1 MNKWLKAASRRNEL
15 MVSTPQLEPATTEQ
29 APEAWTRA
37 SGGGATLFAI
47 TSLMLAAGLALSL
60 WVGSHHERGSEH
72 SWWVPVVLFVL
83 FVAAERIVFHVEFAH
98 DTKSVSL
105 TAVPMALAIMLLSLP
120 EAQLI
125 RVIAVVIALLSL
137 RTAWYKIFFNVGMTV
152 LSVGVAYVVRDTL
165 IDRVGA
171 NSATILTLIVA
182 TLAADVVESF
192 GVVLAVRTQSGRW
205 PEQMLRDLVREL
217 PGFVIASVIG
227 SMVAMLSVSLPWLAP
242 VFLLPLL
249 GVFVVL
255 RSHGRTSQRL
265 RDLEELHGLSASI
278 GRSLSKKQ
286 IANLALEEV
295 SQLLRAE
302 RVAVVIFEDL
312 TADGVHVA
320 SVGAPFDSL
329 PTSNADPRWKSI
341 VSSRKAAL
349 WVSEEL
355 RDLGIDLGS
364 VQGNVIVAPLVDNDA
379 TVGVLVVG
387 ARGGQVALFDE
398 GDAIRLGAFATRV
411 ALALRNAVLYE
422 QLQYEAWHDRL
433 TNLPNR
439 LSFERRVDE
448 VLDLG
453 VANGTVA
460 VLTLGIDRFREVN
473 ATLGHSAG
481 DQMLLG
487 LARRLEGLIGADDVL
502 SRTAGDEFAVFVR
515 VTDTHDEMRLAR
527 SILDAAQAPLTV
539 DGYDVSVVLS
549 IGSARC
555 DDVITTASTM
565 LRRADI
571 AMSEAKISHTGYEPY
586 RAEIDRRTPFG
597 LSMLGDLRAAIDH
610 KDLEVYF
617 QPKLDIASGVV
628 VGLEALV
635 RWQHPTEG
643 FVPPLDFVQLAEN
656 TGLITALTQQVIE
669 NSVKSVRLLNDLG
682 FDLKVSMNLSTLDLL
697 DETLLERVERCL
709 IRNAVPAD
717 QLIFEITETAMLTSG
732 PRTMA
737 TAVGLQQ
744 LGIGLSIDDF
754 GTGFS
759 SLSYLRTLPAT
770 ELKVDRSFVANLT
783 TDERDEVIVR
793 STIDLGHNLGL
804 SVVAEGVEDR
814 ATLDSLRRLGCDL
827 AQGFGISKPI
837 PLDRLLVWLNTGDY
851 AVKKAARPR
860 PTPVLS
866 RW

>member
-29 APEAWTRA
+29 APFARA
-37 SGGGATLFAI
+37 GASKRA
-47 TSLMLAAGLALSL
+47 TSVSVALLMLVVGLWIGSMFHAVPGKFDGNQWVFALL
-60 WVGSHHERGSEH
+60 V
-72 SWWVPVVLFVL
+72 
-83 FVAAERIVFHVEFAH
+83 FVAFVVAERMIFHIEFASE
-98 DTKSVSL
+98 TKSVSL
-105 TAVPMALAIMLLSLP
+105 TSVAVALSLLLVGALGAQLVRMVAVLMEGVSRRVEWYKTLYNMGMATLSLGVGYSVYQAISDGATLSTTTVLGLTAAILVMELVENLGVCVAIMVHTRQMP
-120 EAQLI
+120 P
-125 RVIAVVIALLSL
+125 RFFRAL
-137 RTAWYKIFFNVGMTV
+137 
-152 LSVGVAYVVRDTL
+152 
-165 IDRVGA
+165 
-171 NSATILTLIVA
+171 
-182 TLAADVVESF
+182 F
-192 GVVLAVRTQSGRW
+192 GEV
-205 PEQMLRDLVREL
+205 
-217 PGFVIASVIG
+217 PGFLVSSVIG
-227 SMVAMLSVSLPWLAP
+227 SMVAVLSVSLPWLAP
-242 VFLLPLL
+242 VFMLPLL

-255 RSHGRTSQRL
+255 RSHGRTTQRL

-286 IANLALEEV
+286 IAKVALGEV

-302 RVAVVIFEDL
+302 RVAVVIFEDR

-320 SVGAPFDSL
+320 SIGATFDSL
-329 PTSNADPRWKSI
+329 PTSDADPRWKSI

-355 RDLGIDLGS
+355 RELGIYLGS

-387 ARGGQVALFDE
+387 ARGGQVALFDQ

-487 LARRLEGLIGADDVL
+487 LARRLEGLIGPDDVL

-617 QPKLDIASGVV
+617 QPKLDIASGMV